1 MSQPTP
7 AYAVHAPDAPL
18 VPWSVDRRE
27 PGPKDVRIE
36 ILYCGV
42 CHSDLHFAR
51 NEWGFSQYPLVPGHE
66 IVGVVEAVGSE
77 VSKYQVGDRVGVGCM
92 VNSCRTCA
100 SCQEGEEQYCEN
112 GLVGTYNGKD
122 RDGTTTYG
130 GYSTHIVTDEE
141 FVLRIP
147 ENLPLDAT
155 APLLCAG
162 ITTYSP
168 LHHFGVR
175 AGMRVGIV
183 GLGGL
188 GHMGV
193 KFAKAMGAHTTVLSH
208 SPGKEKDALA
218 LGADEFVVTRDPEAL
233 EAYTSTFDFL
243 LNTVSAPHDLNMYIN
258 LLRRDGRMVLVGL
271 PDPTPVAA
279 FPLVLKRRSLSGS
292 LIGGIRE
299 TQEMLDFC
307 AQHGIVCD
315 IERIGMQEINEA
327 YERMLRSDVKYRFV
341 IDMATL
347 KAGV

>member
-1 MSQPTP
+1 
-7 AYAVHAPDAPL
+7 
-18 VPWSVDRRE
+18 
-27 PGPKDVRIE
+27 
-36 ILYCGV
+36 
-42 CHSDLHFAR
+42 
-51 NEWGFSQYPLVPGHE
+51 VPGHE

-130 GYSTHIVTDEE
+130 GYSTHIVTDED

>member
-1 MSQPTP
+1 
-7 AYAVHAPDAPL
+7 
-18 VPWSVDRRE
+18 
-27 PGPKDVRIE
+27 
-36 ILYCGV
+36 
-42 CHSDLHFAR
+42 
-51 NEWGFSQYPLVPGHE
+51 
-66 IVGVVEAVGSE
+66 
-77 VSKYQVGDRVGVGCM
+77 
-92 VNSCRTCA
+92 
-100 SCQEGEEQYCEN
+100 
-112 GLVGTYNGKD
+112 VGTYNGKD